1 MVHTVGYIGRY
12 SRRPVI
18 SEAKIL
24 EYSKD
29 KKTIKFEYL
38 DHKQK
43 SIIKY
48 TLSVF
53 EFMKLLIQHIPEKYN
68 HQIRHY

>member
-1 MVHTVGYIGRY
+1 MIHTVGYIGRY

-24 EYSKD
+24 HYSKD
-29 KKTIKFEYL
+29 KKKVTFEYK
-38 DHKQK
+38 DHKQNA
-43 SIIKY
+43 IIKY

-53 EFMKLLIQHIPEKYN
+53 EFIKLLIQHIPEKYN